1 MFVLTALPHWVQPAL
16 IISACIFWSSIHLC
30 DLNSTFVFS
39 SPGSTSKSGVRF
51 HDDDDE
57 DAPINNSCDE
67 KLQDKVITALPEPD
81 GAYLVKVKKKKKTL
95 SKFFLTNTLKNKQAK
110 KKQSI
115 RCVAWWNLWK
125 LCIQVGFLRS
135 HHKYEIV
142 FSLPQVPTLG
152 KDVSLSPALR
162 ASAKPRLR
170 ATHITPRTEGMFL

>member
-51 HDDDDE
+51 HDDDE

-81 GAYLVKVKKKKKTL
+81 GAFLVKVKEIAFQK
-95 SKFFLTNTLKNKQAK
+95 NPLKNKQAK
-110 KKQSI
+110 KNQAVYNMCYMLKSLT
-115 RCVAWWNLWK
+115 AK
-125 LCIQVGFLRS
+125 LCI
-135 HHKYEIV
+135 
-142 FSLPQVPTLG
+142 
-152 KDVSLSPALR
+152 
-162 ASAKPRLR
+162 
-170 ATHITPRTEGMFL
+170 